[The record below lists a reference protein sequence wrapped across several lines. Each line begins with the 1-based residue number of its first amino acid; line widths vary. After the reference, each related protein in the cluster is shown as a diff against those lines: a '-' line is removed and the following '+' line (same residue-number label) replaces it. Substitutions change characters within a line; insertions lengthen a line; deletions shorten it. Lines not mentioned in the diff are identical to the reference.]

1 MSTRKERRALT
12 FGHMSPNRQ
21 KYQWNGKVNFGIQAE
36 INLEERYTHN
46 EVRQEIQYIDFDGL
60 LGFHD
65 VFEHNR
71 RRQMMEL
78 ANTRLVL
85 WDLTH

>member
-36 INLEERYTHN
+36 IAFEERCTRN
-46 EVRQEIQYIDFDGL
+46 EIREEIRCINFVEF
-60 LGFHD
+60 LGFLD
-65 VFEHNR
+65 FFEHNH
-71 RRQMMEL
+71 RRQLLQL
-78 ANTRLVL
+78 ANTRLAL
-85 WDLTH
+85 